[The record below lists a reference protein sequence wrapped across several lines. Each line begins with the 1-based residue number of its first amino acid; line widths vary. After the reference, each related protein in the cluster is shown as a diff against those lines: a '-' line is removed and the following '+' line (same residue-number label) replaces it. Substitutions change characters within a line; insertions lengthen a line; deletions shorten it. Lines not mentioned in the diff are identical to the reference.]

1 MKTWEELVYE
11 AKRLAAAAGRKVTDV
26 ADLAKMKYKITEND
40 KAIEATM
47 EALGRLL
54 YDSRKKETELND
66 ETVTE
71 LIAQV
76 DELNADN
83 ARLQAEID
91 NNRGKK
97 TCTGCGAVCEE
108 GAAFCSK
115 CGRQL

>member
-11 AKRLAAAAGRKVTDV
+11 AKRLAAAAGRKVTDA

-40 KAIEATM
+40 KAIDATM

-54 YDSRKKETELND
+54 YDSRKSETALNE

-71 LIAQV
+71 LMTQV

-91 NNRGKK
+91 NSRGKK
-97 TCTGCGAVCEE
+97 TCVGCGAVNAEN
-108 GAAFCSK
+108 ASYCSK
-115 CGRQL
+115 CGQKL

>member
-11 AKRLAAAAGRKVTDV
+11 AKRLAEAAGRKVTDV

-54 YDSRKKETELND
+54 YDSRKKEEPLNEETIAEL
-66 ETVTE
+66 T
-71 LIAQV
+71 AQV

-97 TCTGCGAVCEE
+97 TCAGCGAVNTED
-108 GAAFCSK
+108 ASYCSK
-115 CGRQL
+115 CGQKL